1 MKKTLLFL
9 AGLGL
14 AASGLTQNPN
24 LLRQGTDVSK
34 AIINVS
40 LTTSSEYVAGQTNLI
55 QFNLNFSSPDYE
67 YLDGF
72 EIIFPEG
79 VTPLADGSSEV
90 IGDIESEIEINLPVS
105 GQSISWGEIPGGT
118 QWGELF
124 PGPYTFQVNV
134 DVSASFSGSIL
145 ASYTLHGDTYGSEPH
160 LVSGTVIILAV
171 GSPRLPHNPSPPN
184 FAANVGLSGTMTWEF
199 GTSSETYDLWFG
211 ETGNMQQVLQGAAA
225 GNSGSYSFSGL
236 SGATA
241 YQWQLMVHNSS
252 KAITTGP
259 VWHFSTISSA
269 ISDFPYVQNF
279 DGNWSGDPAA
289 PAGWAVINADGDDFT
304 WTQSSTYI
312 DPTPSEPF
320 AAHGM
325 GNQDDWLI
333 SPPID
338 LSESFA
344 VMKWFD
350 VVESEIRNNSYK
362 VLVSTTVPAI
372 EAFTDELADIDC
384 ENTDWTEHSLSLGNY
399 VGQTIFIAF
408 HQYYSASANWG
419 FGIDDFSVGVLTDCS
434 TPEELAA
441 NNITYDSAHLTWAS
455 AGTEVGWNLEWGQG
469 SFSQGS
475 GTLVTGIANNN
486 YNLTD
491 LDAETTY
498 SFYVQAVCGTG
509 FFSAWT
515 GPLSFTTEEF
525 PTEVTCP
532 QDLTV
537 CEADEPFMLTGAT
550 PAGGVFSG
558 NGVTANQFDPT
569 AAGTG
574 LHIITYT
581 LGDQTCEFEITVN
594 ETPEVTWD
602 WDQES
607 VCIQVASLPL
617 TGGSPAGGTYSGP
630 GVEGSTFVP
639 QTAGSGNHTLTYTFT
654 SPEGCSGSALVQI
667 AVDDCTGL
675 ATSSQNKARVFP
687 NPAST
692 WIFVEL
698 AKPNEG
704 KIQLVIY
711 DMLGNEVLSFEG
723 TASDQKIALEVSSLK
738 SGIYFLRLIGDQ
750 VNFSRK
756 IMKN

>member
-1 MKKTLLFL
+1 MKRLMLLL
-9 AGLGL
+9 AGIGL
-14 AASGLTQNPN
+14 AASGLTQNPY
-24 LLRQGTDVSK
+24 LLRQETAVPK

-55 QFNLNFSSPDYE
+55 QFNLNFASPDLE

-79 VTPLADGSSEV
+79 VMPLADGSSEV

-105 GQSISWGEIPGGT
+105 GQSISWGTIPGGT

-134 DVSASFSGSIL
+134 DVAASFTGSIV

-171 GSPRLPHNPSPPN
+171 GSPRLPYNPDPPN
-184 FAANVGLSGTMTWEF
+184 FAVNVGLSGTITWEF
-199 GTSSETYDLWFG
+199 GTSTETYDLWFG

-225 GNSGSYSFSGL
+225 DISGSYTFSGL

-241 YQWQLMVHNSS
+241 YQWQLMVYNSS

-269 ISDFPYVQNF
+269 IIDFPYVQNF
-279 DGNWSGDPAA
+279 DGTWSGDPAA

-304 WTQSSTYI
+304 WTKSNTYI
-312 DPTPSEPF
+312 DPTPSEPY

-350 VVESEIRNNSYK
+350 VVESETRNNSYK
-362 VLVSTTVPAI
+362 VLVSTTMPSI
-372 EAFTDELADIDC
+372 DAFTDELADIDC
-384 ENTDWTEHSLSLGNY
+384 QNTDWTEHSLSLGNY
-399 VGQTIFIAF
+399 HGQTIFIAF
-408 HQYYSASANWG
+408 YQYYSASPNWG
-419 FGIDDFSVGVLTDCS
+419 FGIDDFSVEILTECAMP
-434 TPEELAA
+434 TEL
-441 NNITYDSAHLTWAS
+441 S
-455 AGTEVGWNLEWGQG
+455 AGNISYYSAELSWAAAGAEIGWNLEWGQG

-475 GTLVTGIANNN
+475 GNLVSNIENNF
-486 YNLTD
+486 YDLTD
-491 LDAETTY
+491 LAAETTY
-498 SFYVQAVCGTG
+498 SFYVQAICGTG
-509 FFSAWT
+509 FVSAWE
-515 GPLSFTTEEF
+515 GPLSFETDEF
-525 PTEVTCP
+525 PIVVTCP
-532 QDLTV
+532 QDMAV
-537 CEADEPFMLTGAT
+537 CEADESFLLTGGT

-558 NGVTANQFDPT
+558 NGVTSGQFDP
-569 AAGTG
+569 AGAGTG
-574 LHIITYT
+574 NHTITYT
-581 LGDQTCEFEITVN
+581 LGEQSCEFEITVN

-607 VCIQVASLPL
+607 VCIQVASLSL
-617 TGGSPAGGTYSGP
+617 TGGSPAGGTFSGP
-630 GVEGSTFVP
+630 GVEGSTFIP
-639 QTAGSGNHTLTYTFT
+639 QTAGAGTHTLTYTFT
-654 SPEGCSGSALVQI
+654 TPESCTGTAQVQI
-667 AVDDCTGL
+667 VVDECTGI
-675 ATSSQNKARVFP
+675 ATSSQNEVNVFP
-687 NPAST
+687 NPASAR
-692 WIFVEL
+692 IFVEF
-698 AKPNEG
+698 ARAQEG
-704 KIQLVIY
+704 MLQLVIY
-711 DMLGNEVLSFEG
+711 DMLGNEVLAFEE
-723 TASDQKIALEVSSLK
+723 TASGQNIALEVSSLRP
-738 SGIYFLRLIGDQ
+738 GIYFLRVFGNQ

-756 IMKN
+756 ILIN

>member
-1 MKKTLLFL
+1 MLLL
-9 AGLGL
+9 AGIGL
-14 AASGLTQNPN
+14 AASGLTQNPY
-24 LLRQGTDVSK
+24 LLRQETAVPK

-105 GQSISWGEIPGGT
+105 GQNISWGTIPGGT

-134 DVSASFSGSIL
+134 DVAASFTGSIV

-269 ISDFPYVQNF
+269 ISDFPYVQSF

-304 WTQSSTYI
+304 WTQSNNYI
-312 DPTPSEPF
+312 DPTPSEPY

-350 VVESEIRNNSYK
+350 VVESETRNNSYK
-362 VLVSTTVPAI
+362 VLVSTTMPSI
-372 EAFTDELADIDC
+372 DAFTDELADIDC
-384 ENTDWTEHSLSLGNY
+384 QNTDWTEHSLSLG
-399 VGQTIFIAF
+399 
-408 HQYYSASANWG
+408 
-419 FGIDDFSVGVLTDCS
+419 
-434 TPEELAA
+434 
-441 NNITYDSAHLTWAS
+441 
-455 AGTEVGWNLEWGQG
+455 
-469 SFSQGS
+469 
-475 GTLVTGIANNN
+475 
-486 YNLTD
+486 
-491 LDAETTY
+491 
-498 SFYVQAVCGTG
+498 
-509 FFSAWT
+509 
-515 GPLSFTTEEF
+515 
-525 PTEVTCP
+525 
-532 QDLTV
+532 
-537 CEADEPFMLTGAT
+537 
-550 PAGGVFSG
+550 
-558 NGVTANQFDPT
+558 
-569 AAGTG
+569 
-574 LHIITYT
+574 
-581 LGDQTCEFEITVN
+581 
-594 ETPEVTWD
+594 
-602 WDQES
+602 
-607 VCIQVASLPL
+607 
-617 TGGSPAGGTYSGP
+617 
-630 GVEGSTFVP
+630 
-639 QTAGSGNHTLTYTFT
+639 
-654 SPEGCSGSALVQI
+654 
-667 AVDDCTGL
+667 
-675 ATSSQNKARVFP
+675 
-687 NPAST
+687 
-692 WIFVEL
+692 
-698 AKPNEG
+698 
-704 KIQLVIY
+704 
-711 DMLGNEVLSFEG
+711 
-723 TASDQKIALEVSSLK
+723 
-738 SGIYFLRLIGDQ
+738 
-750 VNFSRK
+750 
-756 IMKN
+756 